1 MSYILVTGGLGFIG
15 SHTIVELLQENYK
28 IIIIDNLV
36 NSSLEVLQKIKD
48 ITNREDILFF
58 NIDIRDSLKLENLFV
73 EYKIG
78 LVIHFAA
85 LKSVSES
92 IKNPYNIMTVI

>member
-36 NSSLEVLQKIKD
+36 NSSLDVLPKIQN
-48 ITNREDILFF
+48 ITNSKDILFF
-58 NIDIRDSLKLENLFV
+58 NIDIRDSLKLENLFT
-73 EYKIG
+73 EYKISSST
-78 LVIHFAA
+78 
-85 LKSVSES
+85 KYS
-92 IKNPYNIMTVI
+92 TV